1 MGELERLPLVQ
12 EYALL
17 HALFQQAQYLILMY
31 TTHRAKELYGEAI
44 AQEGCQ
50 SDDPPTALTELL
62 GASGD
67 RICHMLGEPQVR
79 SRGRGHYIA
88 TALLERLLLQEVVEY
103 LLDEQGIALC
113 RFIDGRDKL
122 M

>member
-1 MGELERLPLVQ
+1 MGELEHLPLAQ

-17 HALFQQAQYLILMY
+17 HALFQKAQYLVLMH
-31 TTHRAKELYGEAI
+31 TTHRAKGLHGETM

-50 SDDPPTALTELL
+50 SDDPPTALTEPL

-67 RICHMLGEPQVR
+67 RICNMLGKPQVR
-79 SRGRGHYIA
+79 SRGRGHYVA
-88 TALLERLLLQEVVEY
+88 TTLLERLLLQEVVEY
-103 LLDEQGIALC
+103 LLDEQGVALC
-113 RFIDGRDKL
+113 RFIDGSYKL